1 VHPGTPET
9 VAVVLVPAAA
19 AAALR
24 RPTFAF
30 QYQVDWLLFPHR
42 NRLVARGRG
51 ARYLSV
57 PAYVHAPGAGEAP
70 WPLRFHLEGEALP
83 GEGALRFE
91 IAGGFV
97 RFEHEDGPALAL
109 PLERLGP
116 EGLAE
121 AWPGF
126 VLGHPVRAAAP
137 VGKAA

>member
-1 VHPGTPET
+1 MHPSTPET
-9 VAVVLVPAAA
+9 VAVVLVPAPA
-19 AAALR
+19 AAALQ

-30 QYQVDWLLFPHR
+30 QHQVDWLLFPYR

-57 PAYVHAPGAGEAP
+57 PAHVHAPGAGEGP
-70 WPLRFHLEGEALP
+70 WPLRFHLEGETLP

-97 RFEHEDGPALAL
+97 RFGREDGPALAL
-109 PLERLGP
+109 PLENPGP

-126 VLGHPVRAAAP
+126 VLRRPPAAGAAGRAA
-137 VGKAA
+137 

>member
-1 VHPGTPET
+1 VHPDPSEFR
-9 VAVVLVPAAA
+9 AVVLVPAPA

-30 QYQVDWLLFPHR
+30 QHQVDWLLFPRR
-42 NRLVARGRG
+42 NRLVTRGRG

-57 PAYVHAPGAGEAP
+57 PAHVHAPGAGEGP
-70 WPLRFHLEGEALP
+70 WPLRFHLEGETLP

-97 RFEHEDGPALAL
+97 RFEREDGPALAL
-109 PLERLGP
+109 PLERLAP

-126 VLGHPVRAAAP
+126 VLGHPARAA
-137 VGKAA
+137 